1 GWPWDCACFCG
12 LYSIFSCSAGPPR
25 DIECGFTSALC
36 WPRWHGPSS
45 SSSGDVPAYS
55 RRSSARCHARK
66 DVTIMRLPVTAV
78 VVAATVGFAA
88 PEALRAQDYPARS
101 VTLIVPSAAGGGT
114 DTIARLIGDQLSK
127 QLGQGFVVENRT
139 GGGMLV
145 GTTAAAK
152 AAPDGYTLLVGLTG
166 NMSVNPS
173 LFAKLPYDPLA
184 DFTPV
189 AMLAN
194 YPFLVVVNNDL
205 PAKSIKELVALLKS
219 QPGKIDYASAGN
231 GTGQHLA
238 PELFKIMTG
247 TEMGHVPYR
256 GAQPA
261 YQDVIS
267 GRVPVFFDNMST
279 AMSLAQGG
287 KVRALAVTSK
297 KRSALIPELPTVDE
311 AGVPGYEYYTWFGL
325 WAPKGTPRQI
335 VEKLY
340 AEVQKALADP
350 TVQRRIADT
359 AGESSHMALA
369 DIEPFVKAEMAK
381 WAEGVKHAG

>member
-1 GWPWDCACFCG
+1 MITPFRAAVAAVAAA
-12 LYSIFSCSAGPPR
+12 I
-25 DIECGFTSALC
+25 GFTGPDAL
-36 WPRWHGPSS
+36 HAQSYPS
-45 SSSGDVPAYS
+45 
-55 RRSSARCHARK
+55 
-66 DVTIMRLPVTAV
+66 
-78 VVAATVGFAA
+78 
-88 PEALRAQDYPARS
+88 RS

-139 GGGMLV
+139 GAGMLV

-152 AAPDGYTLLVGLTG
+152 AAPDGHTLLVGLTG
-166 NMSVNPS
+166 NMSVNSS

-238 PELFKIMTG
+238 PELFKMMTG

-279 AMSLAQGG
+279 AMSLAKSG
-287 KVRALAVTSK
+287 KVHALAITSK
-297 KRSALIPELPTVDE
+297 KRSALMPELPTVDE
-311 AGVPGYEYYTWFGL
+311 AGVPGYEYHTWFGL
-325 WAPKGTPRQI
+325 WAPKATPQPI
-335 VEKLY
+335 VEKLH
-340 AEVQKALADP
+340 AEVQKALSDP
-350 TVQRRIADT
+350 TVQQRIAAT
-359 AGESSHMALA
+359 AGEPSHMAPK
-369 DIEPFVKAEMAK
+369 DIEPFVKAEIAK
-381 WAEGVKHAG
+381 WAEVVKRAGIKVE

>member
-1 GWPWDCACFCG
+1 M
-12 LYSIFSCSAGPPR
+12 
-25 DIECGFTSALC
+25 
-36 WPRWHGPSS
+36 
-45 SSSGDVPAYS
+45 
-55 RRSSARCHARK
+55 
-66 DVTIMRLPVTAV
+66 IMPLRAAV
-78 VVAATVGFAA
+78 AAVAATIGLTG
-88 PEALRAQDYPARS
+88 PDALQAQSYPSRS

-139 GGGMLV
+139 GAGMLV

-166 NMSVNPS
+166 NMSVNSS

-238 PELFKIMTG
+238 PELFKMMTG

-279 AMSLAQGG
+279 AMSLAQSG
-287 KVRALAVTSK
+287 KVRALAITSK
-297 KRSALIPELPTVDE
+297 KRSALMPELPTVDE
-311 AGVPGYEYYTWFGL
+311 AGVPGYEYHTWFGL
-325 WAPKGTPRQI
+325 WAPKATPQPI
-335 VEKLY
+335 VEKLH
-340 AEVQKALADP
+340 AEVQKALSDP
-350 TVQRRIADT
+350 TVQQRIAAT
-359 AGESSHMALA
+359 AGEPSNMAPK
-369 DIEPFVKAEMAK
+369 DIEPFMKAEIAK
-381 WAEGVKHAG
+381 WAEVVKRAGIKVE

>member
-1 GWPWDCACFCG
+1 MITPFRA
-12 LYSIFSCSAGPPR
+12 
-25 DIECGFTSALC
+25 
-36 WPRWHGPSS
+36 
-45 SSSGDVPAYS
+45 
-55 RRSSARCHARK
+55 
-66 DVTIMRLPVTAV
+66 AV
-78 VVAATVGFAA
+78 AAVAATIGFTG
-88 PEALRAQDYPARS
+88 PDALHAQSYPSRS

-139 GGGMLV
+139 GAGMLV

-152 AAPDGYTLLVGLTG
+152 AAPDGHTLLVGLTG
-166 NMSVNPS
+166 NMSVNSS

-238 PELFKIMTG
+238 PELFKMMTG

-279 AMSLAQGG
+279 AMSLAKSG
-287 KVRALAVTSK
+287 KVHALAITSK
-297 KRSALIPELPTVDE
+297 KRSALMPELPTVDE
-311 AGVPGYEYYTWFGL
+311 AGVPGYEYHTWFGL
-325 WAPKGTPRQI
+325 WAPKGTPQPI
-335 VEKLY
+335 VEKLH
-340 AEVQKALADP
+340 AEVQKALSDP
-350 TVQRRIADT
+350 TVQQRIAAT
-359 AGESSHMALA
+359 AGEPSHLA
-369 DIEPFVKAEMAK
+369 PKDIEPFVKAEIAK
-381 WAEGVKHAG
+381 WAEVVKRAGIKVE

>member
-1 GWPWDCACFCG
+1 
-12 LYSIFSCSAGPPR
+12 
-25 DIECGFTSALC
+25 
-36 WPRWHGPSS
+36 
-45 SSSGDVPAYS
+45 
-55 RRSSARCHARK
+55 
-66 DVTIMRLPVTAV
+66 
-78 VVAATVGFAA
+78 
-88 PEALRAQDYPARS
+88 
-101 VTLIVPSAAGGGT
+101 
-114 DTIARLIGDQLSK
+114 
-127 QLGQGFVVENRT
+127 
-139 GGGMLV
+139 MLV

-152 AAPDGYTLLVGLTG
+152 SAADGYTLLVGLTG

-205 PAKSIKELVALLKS
+205 PATSIKELVALLKS
-219 QPGKIDYASAGN
+219 RPGKIDYASAGN

-238 PELFKIMTG
+238 AELFKMMTG

-279 AMSLAQGG
+279 AMSLAKGG

-297 KRSALIPELPTVDE
+297 TRSALMPELPTVDE

-325 WAPKGTPRQI
+325 WAPKGTPQPI
-335 VEKLY
+335 
-340 AEVQKALADP
+340 VQKLDAQVRNALADP
-350 TVQRRIADT
+350 TVQQRIADT
-359 AGESSHMALA
+359 AGEPSRMASQ
-369 DIEPFVKAEMAK
+369 DIEPFVKAEIAK
-381 WAEGVKHAG
+381 WAEVVKRAGIKVE

>member
-1 GWPWDCACFCG
+1 MNIKG
-12 LYSIFSCSAGPPR
+12 LRA
-25 DIECGFTSALC
+25 
-36 WPRWHGPSS
+36 
-45 SSSGDVPAYS
+45 
-55 RRSSARCHARK
+55 
-66 DVTIMRLPVTAV
+66 AV
-78 VVAATVGFAA
+78 IAIAAISGFAGSD
-88 PEALRAQDYPARS
+88 ALHAQSYPARA

-114 DTIARLIGDQLSK
+114 DTIARLIGDQLAK
-127 QLGQGFVVENRT
+127 QLGQSFVVENRT

-173 LFAKLPYDPLA
+173 LFANLPYDPLA

-189 AMLAN
+189 GMLAN

-205 PAKSIKELVALLKS
+205 PAKSIKELIALLKS

-238 PELFKIMTG
+238 PELFKMMTG

-279 AMSLAQGG
+279 AMSLAKGG
-287 KVRALAVTSK
+287 KVRALAITSK
-297 KRSALIPELPTVDE
+297 KRSALMPELPTVDE
-311 AGVPGYEYYTWFGL
+311 AGLPGYEYYTWFGL
-325 WAPKGTPRQI
+325 WAPAHTPQPI
-335 VEKLY
+335 VERLH

-350 TVQRRIADT
+350 TVQQRIADT
-359 AGESSHMALA
+359 AGDPSDMALA
-369 DIEPFVKAEMAK
+369 EITPFVKAEIAK
-381 WAEGVKHAG
+381 WASVVKRAGIKVE

>member
-1 GWPWDCACFCG
+1 M
-12 LYSIFSCSAGPPR
+12 
-25 DIECGFTSALC
+25 
-36 WPRWHGPSS
+36 
-45 SSSGDVPAYS
+45 
-55 RRSSARCHARK
+55 
-66 DVTIMRLPVTAV
+66 IMPLRAAV
-78 VVAATVGFAA
+78 AAVAATIGLTG
-88 PEALRAQDYPARS
+88 PDALQAQSYPSRS

-139 GGGMLV
+139 GAGMLV

-166 NMSVNPS
+166 NMSVNSS

-238 PELFKIMTG
+238 PELFKMMTG

-279 AMSLAQGG
+279 AMSLAQSG
-287 KVRALAVTSK
+287 KVRALAITSK
-297 KRSALIPELPTVDE
+297 KRSALMPELPTVDE
-311 AGVPGYEYYTWFGL
+311 AGVPGYEYHTWFGL
-325 WAPKGTPRQI
+325 WAPKATPQPI
-335 VEKLY
+335 VEKLH
-340 AEVQKALADP
+340 AEVQKALSDP
-350 TVQRRIADT
+350 TVQQRIAAT
-359 AGESSHMALA
+359 AGEPSNMAPK
-369 DIEPFVKAEMAK
+369 DIEPFVKAEIAK
-381 WAEGVKHAG
+381 WAEVVKRAGIKVE

>member
-1 GWPWDCACFCG
+1 M
-12 LYSIFSCSAGPPR
+12 
-25 DIECGFTSALC
+25 
-36 WPRWHGPSS
+36 
-45 SSSGDVPAYS
+45 
-55 RRSSARCHARK
+55 
-66 DVTIMRLPVTAV
+66 IMPLRAA
-78 VVAATVGFAA
+78 VAAAFVGLAT
-88 PEALRAQDYPARS
+88 PVALHAQSYPARS
-101 VTLIVPSAAGGGT
+101 VTLVVPSAAGGGT
-114 DTIARLIGDQLSK
+114 DTIARLIGDQLAK
-127 QLGQGFVVENRT
+127 QLGQSFVVENRT
-139 GGGMLV
+139 GAGMLV

-152 AAPDGYTLLVGLTG
+152 AAPDGHTLLVGLTG

-238 PELFKIMTG
+238 PELFKMMTG

-279 AMSLAQGG
+279 AMSLATGG
-287 KVRALAVTSK
+287 KVRALAVTAT
-297 KRSALIPELPTVDE
+297 KRSALMPELPTVDE
-311 AGVPGYEYYTWFGL
+311 AGVPGYQYHTWFGL
-325 WAPKGTPRQI
+325 WAPKGTPQPI
-335 VEKLY
+335 VDTLN

-350 TVQRRIADT
+350 TVRQRIAAG
-359 AGESSHMALA
+359 AGEPSQMART
-369 DIEPFVKAEMAK
+369 DIDPFVKAEIAK
-381 WAEGVKHAG
+381 WADVVKRAGIKVE

>member
-1 GWPWDCACFCG
+1 MITPFRA
-12 LYSIFSCSAGPPR
+12 
-25 DIECGFTSALC
+25 
-36 WPRWHGPSS
+36 
-45 SSSGDVPAYS
+45 
-55 RRSSARCHARK
+55 
-66 DVTIMRLPVTAV
+66 AV
-78 VVAATVGFAA
+78 AAVAATIGFTG
-88 PEALRAQDYPARS
+88 PDALHAQSYPSRS

-139 GGGMLV
+139 GAGMLV

-152 AAPDGYTLLVGLTG
+152 AAPDGHTLLVGLTG
-166 NMSVNPS
+166 NMSVNSS

-238 PELFKIMTG
+238 PELFKMMTG

-279 AMSLAQGG
+279 AMSLAKSG
-287 KVRALAVTSK
+287 KVHALAITSK
-297 KRSALIPELPTVDE
+297 KRSALMPELPTVDE
-311 AGVPGYEYYTWFGL
+311 AGVPGYEYHTWFGL
-325 WAPKGTPRQI
+325 WAPKATPQPI
-335 VEKLY
+335 VEKLH
-340 AEVQKALADP
+340 AEVQKALSDP
-350 TVQRRIADT
+350 TVQQRIAAT
-359 AGESSHMALA
+359 AGEPSHMAPK
-369 DIEPFVKAEMAK
+369 DIEPFVKAEIAK
-381 WAEGVKHAG
+381 WAEVVKRAGIKVE

>member
-1 GWPWDCACFCG
+1 MITPLRA
-12 LYSIFSCSAGPPR
+12 
-25 DIECGFTSALC
+25 
-36 WPRWHGPSS
+36 
-45 SSSGDVPAYS
+45 
-55 RRSSARCHARK
+55 
-66 DVTIMRLPVTAV
+66 AV
-78 VVAATVGFAA
+78 AAVAATIGLTG
-88 PEALRAQDYPARS
+88 PDALQAQSYPSRS

-139 GGGMLV
+139 GAGMLV

-166 NMSVNPS
+166 NMSVNSS

-238 PELFKIMTG
+238 PELFKMMTG

-279 AMSLAQGG
+279 AMSLAQSG
-287 KVRALAVTSK
+287 KVRALAITSK
-297 KRSALIPELPTVDE
+297 KRSALMPELPTVDE
-311 AGVPGYEYYTWFGL
+311 AGVPGYEYHTWFGL
-325 WAPKGTPRQI
+325 WAPKATPQPI
-335 VEKLY
+335 VEKLH
-340 AEVQKALADP
+340 AEVQKALSDP
-350 TVQRRIADT
+350 TVQQRIAAT
-359 AGESSHMALA
+359 AGEPSNMAPK
-369 DIEPFVKAEMAK
+369 DIEPFMKAEIAK
-381 WAEGVKHAG
+381 WAEVVKRAGIKVE

>member
-1 GWPWDCACFCG
+1 MMTPVRAAIAAVVATVS
-12 LYSIFSCSAGPPR
+12 LAGPEP
-25 DIECGFTSALC
+25 
-36 WPRWHGPSS
+36 
-45 SSSGDVPAYS
+45 
-55 RRSSARCHARK
+55 
-66 DVTIMRLPVTAV
+66 
-78 VVAATVGFAA
+78 
-88 PEALRAQDYPARS
+88 LRAQSYPARS

-139 GGGMLV
+139 GAGLVV

-152 AAPDGYTLLVGLTG
+152 ATPDGYTLLVGLTG

-173 LFAKLPYDPLA
+173 LFAKLPYDSLA

-189 AMLAN
+189 AMLAD

-205 PAKSIKELVALLKS
+205 PAKSIEELVALLKS

-238 PELFKIMTG
+238 AELFKMMTG
-247 TEMGHVPYR
+247 TEMRHVPYR

-267 GRVPVFFDNMST
+267 GRVPLFFDNMST

-287 KVRALAVTSK
+287 KVRALAITSK
-297 KRSALIPELPTVDE
+297 QRSALMRELPTVEE
-311 AGVPGYEYYTWFGL
+311 AGVPGYEYHTWFGL
-325 WAPKGTPRQI
+325 WAPKGTPQSI
-335 VEKLY
+335 VETLH
-340 AEVQKALADP
+340 AEVHKALADP
-350 TVQRRIADT
+350 TVQQRIAAT
-359 AGESSHMALA
+359 AGVPSHMPLA
-369 DIEPFVKAEMAK
+369 DIEPFVKAEIAK
-381 WAEGVKHAG
+381 WAEVVKRAGIKVE